1 MDLVRSHT
9 STTVNTEADDEE
21 KLNVDDIIPDKGK
34 GLIILLYG
42 TSVKFIRTI

>member
-1 MDLVRSHT
+1 MILLDLVRSHT
-9 STTVNTEADDEE
+9 STTMNPEADGEE

-42 TSVKFIRTI
+42 